1 MEKPTEYGN
10 IKWLS
15 EEEYLKCVGQLRLHM
30 ANVFT
35 PFNKYGLGDYIPNA
49 VIEAVKLCEDF
60 GLIVRGVDKPISIER
75 IRTKNIK
82 RLGET
87 K

>member
-1 MEKPTEYGN
+1 MGKPAEYGN
-10 IKWLS
+10 IQWLS
-15 EEEYLKCVGQLRLHM
+15 EDEYKKVVGQLRLHM

-35 PFNKYGLGDYIPNA
+35 PFNKYGLQDYIPNA

-60 GLIVRGVDKPISIER
+60 GLRVRGVDKPISIER
-75 IRTKNIK
+75 IRTKIIK
-82 RLGET
+82 RIGET